1 MKSSLTIGA
10 FLLVFLMAGC
20 AAAPAAVPGPAGP
33 QGAAGD
39 PGAAGAAGRDRDRDA
54 DRDKDRD
61 RDRQDQ
67 HAACPAGEH
76 EREDNGR
83 TVCVRD

>member
-1 MKSSLTIGA
+1 MKPSFAIGV
-10 FLLVFLMAGC
+10 FLLVFLVAGC

-33 QGAAGD
+33 QGPAGD
-39 PGAAGAAGRDRDRDA
+39 PGAAGRDADRNRDA
-54 DRDKDRD
+54 DRDKDRE
-61 RDRQDQ
+61 RERQDQ